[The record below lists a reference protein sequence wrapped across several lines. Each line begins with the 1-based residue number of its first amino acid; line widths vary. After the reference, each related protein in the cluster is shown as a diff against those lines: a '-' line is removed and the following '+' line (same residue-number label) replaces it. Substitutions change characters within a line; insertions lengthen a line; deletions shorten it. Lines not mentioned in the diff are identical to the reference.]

1 MAAGWV
7 KSLQC
12 KTRAFDDVR
21 RPNPNPSPK
30 TLISS
35 SSCRKSVQSIKDVI
49 DTASK
54 PSAETRKRR
63 PTTKPKSCQEK
74 PRSSSGSLASVSD
87 LGDTTRILRVIP
99 SDSIILP
106 TLTELGEGHPSRKV
120 VEIIFQTSWS
130 PGKAPFSGKVEMVFK
145 VQNPARTVTRFEEF
159 REVIKTR
166 AVSGSDDHGRCL
178 ADGNEML
185 RFHCLGPTAA
195 GAGGLAFPGGKG
207 KAVCTFSCS
216 GRAHESG
223 GGGSGRKGMMV
234 CRVIAGRVEKRV
246 EEGIN
251 DSGPGGSGF
260 GSDSVSGSGGELVVL
275 DPRAVLPCFL
285 IIYKV

>member
-21 RPNPNPSPK
+21 HPDPTPSPK

-49 DTASK
+49 DSA
-54 PSAETRKRR
+54 SAEMRKR
-63 PTTKPKSCQEK
+63 PSKNTKPGQAN
-74 PRSSSGSLASVSD
+74 PRSSSGSLTSVSD
-87 LGDTTRILRVIP
+87 LGDPTQILRVIP
-99 SDSIILP
+99 SDSILLP
-106 TLTELGEGHPSRKV
+106 TLAELGEAHPSRKV
-120 VEIIFQTSWS
+120 VEIIFKTSWS
-130 PGKAPFSGKVEMVFK
+130 PGNSTETASFSGKVEMVFK
-145 VQNPARTVTRFEEF
+145 VQNPGRTVARFEEY
-159 REVIKTR
+159 REVIKSR
-166 AVSGSDDHGRCL
+166 SGSGCDEHGRCS
-178 ADGNEML
+178 ADGNELL
-185 RFHCLGPTAA
+185 RFHCLGPTAV
-195 GAGGLAFPGGKG
+195 GTVRLVFPGGKA
-207 KAVCTFSCS
+207 KAVCTFTGS

-234 CRVIAGRVEKRV
+234 CRVIAGRVGKKF
-246 EEGIN
+246 EEGI
-251 DSGPGGSGF
+251 DTGGFSFGF
-260 GSDSVSGSGGELVVL
+260 GFDSISGSGGELVVL